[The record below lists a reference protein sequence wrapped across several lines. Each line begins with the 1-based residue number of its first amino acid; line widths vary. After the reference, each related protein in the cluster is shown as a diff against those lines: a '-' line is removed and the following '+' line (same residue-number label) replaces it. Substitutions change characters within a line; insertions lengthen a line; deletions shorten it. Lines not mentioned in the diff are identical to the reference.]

1 VIQVT
6 RFNGTQYYLNAE
18 LIQTIESTPDT
29 VITLTDGVKVVVHET
44 ADQLIQEIIEYRRKL
59 FSNLP
64 VQEHPRTGTGD

>member
-6 RFNGTQYYLNAE
+6 RFNGTRYYLNAE

-64 VQEHPRTGTGD
+64 VQELSRTGTGD